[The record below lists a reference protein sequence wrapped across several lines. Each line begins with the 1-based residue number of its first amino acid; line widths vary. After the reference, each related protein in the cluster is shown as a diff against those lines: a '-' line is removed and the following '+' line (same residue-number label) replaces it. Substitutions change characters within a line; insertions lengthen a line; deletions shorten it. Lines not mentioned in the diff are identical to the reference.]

1 MTPFGLKIR
10 ELRAERQIS
19 QKKMAADLNVSAAYL
34 SALEHGH
41 RGQPPWS
48 LVQKIISYFNIIWD
62 EAEDLEN
69 LARLSHPRVV
79 IDTSGLDAE
88 TTELVNH
95 LSQKVRRLSKPTVLH
110 ILSLLKEEKS

>member
-48 LVQKIISYFNIIWD
+48 LVQKIISYFNIIKIF
-62 EAEDLEN
+62 N
-69 LARLSHPRVV
+69 
-79 IDTSGLDAE
+79 
-88 TTELVNH
+88 
-95 LSQKVRRLSKPTVLH
+95 
-110 ILSLLKEEKS
+110 